1 MFHASVIL
9 RQVRRAFKQAALFV
23 LCVALS
29 LTALTAFSGFS
40 TSVSRELLSDARRLH
55 AADIIISSYDPISRP
70 LNQAID
76 GLVKTRNAQRTDLHR
91 FLSVVRS
98 AQSDASILAALKVV
112 EPGYPFYGE
121 VTLASGRAFHAVLT
135 PGRCIVEQS
144 LLERMGLA
152 VGDRLKVGYTTLQ
165 IADVVTAEPDRPLTQ
180 FAFGPRVFVSAADL
194 QALGLLKMGSRIRR
208 IVLLK
213 VDPGERL
220 SELVNLLRQASL
232 PDQER
237 VESFQTARSGIKR
250 FVDNFLFFLKLVGL
264 FILMIAGLGIQGTLT
279 ALLNEKRRSI
289 AIMKTVGATHR
300 YIVLHFILIVLLLGS
315 IGTTIG
321 IVSGAVVQRAL
332 AWMLSPFLPEG
343 LGRTLS
349 WAGIVEALVVGFTVV
364 LLFSFLPLQRLKQMR
379 PMMIFR
385 DQPGDASPKWPLY
398 TNIGMLILCF
408 FGLVL
413 WHMQELRFGL
423 YFVGSI
429 LGLIA
434 AATVLTQVALWRI
447 RKLPVRHLIV
457 RQAIRG
463 LFRRGNA
470 ARATVITL
478 TASLTVIFS
487 IYLIEK
493 NLDATFVQ
501 SYPQDAPNAYF
512 VDIQPGQ
519 IDAFTDALGQ
529 PVQFYPIVRARIS
542 AINGKSIDR
551 NRERRKRHDNFS
563 RVFNLTYRN
572 HLLDD
577 ETLLEGR
584 RLFRD
589 DWQDVQVSILDT
601 VVEMRPLKVGDTI
614 DFKIQGVPLK
624 ARVSSIRTRTRSSFA
639 PFFYFVFEETVLRSA
654 PQTLFA
660 ALRIAP
666 EKIGKVQTRIANRL
680 PNVSTID
687 LSRTIRVYAGLMGR
701 LSRIVRIFSLFSIAA
716 GILILISAVFATRA
730 ERIAECVY
738 YKILGADK
746 RFVRNV
752 FALENL
758 MLGGLSSL
766 LALIMAQAGSY
777 WVCRIKFDIDY
788 QPLLASSAAMVA
800 ATLLLILVVGMSA
813 SWSIM
818 EHKPVRYLREHAD
831 A

>member
-1 MFHASVIL
+1 MFRAPVIL

-40 TSVSRELLSDARRLH
+40 KSVSRELLSDARRLH
-55 AADIIISSYDPISRP
+55 AGDIIISSYDPISRP
-70 LNQAID
+70 LNQAIEA
-76 GLVKTRNAQRTDLHR
+76 LVKTRRVQRTDLHR
-91 FLSVVRS
+91 FLSVVRA
-98 AQSDASILAALKVV
+98 AQGERSVLAALKVV
-112 EPGYPFYGE
+112 EARYPFYGK
-121 VTLASGRAFHAVLT
+121 VLLASGRAFHAVLT
-135 PGRCIVEQS
+135 PGHCIVEQS

-152 VGDRLKVGYTTLQ
+152 VGDRLKVGYTTLR
-165 IADVVTAEPDRPLTQ
+165 IADVVTTEPDRPMTQ

-194 QALGLLKMGSRIRR
+194 HALGLLEKGSRIRR
-208 IVLLK
+208 VVLLK

-220 SELVNLLRQASL
+220 SALVDQLRQAAL

-250 FVDNFLFFLKLVGL
+250 FMDNFLFFLKLVGL

-279 ALLNEKRRSI
+279 ALFNEKRRTI
-289 AIMKTVGATHR
+289 AIMKTVGATHG
-300 YIVLHFILIVLLLGS
+300 YIMRHFMLMVLLLGA
-315 IGTTIG
+315 IGTLTG
-321 IVSGAVVQRAL
+321 IVSGAVVQRVL

-343 LGRTLS
+343 LGRTIA
-349 WAGIVEALVVGFTVV
+349 WIGILEALVVGFSVV
-364 LLFSFLPLQRLKQMR
+364 LLFSFVPLQRLKQMR

-385 DQPGDASPKWPLY
+385 DQPDQASPRWPLY
-398 TNIGMLILCF
+398 TSIGLLTLFF

-429 LGLIA
+429 LGLIVA
-434 AATVLTQVALWRI
+434 AAVLAQAALWRI
-447 RKLPVRHLIV
+447 RKLPVRHLIP

-463 LFRRGNA
+463 LFRKGNA

-478 TASLTVIFS
+478 TTSLTVIFS

-512 VDIQPGQ
+512 VDIQPDQ
-519 IDAFTDALGQ
+519 VDAFSDAAGQ
-529 PVQFYPIVRARIS
+529 PVQFYPIVRARIT
-542 AINGKSIDR
+542 AINGEPIDR

-563 RVFNLTYRN
+563 RVFNLTYRS
-572 HLLDD
+572 HLLAD
-577 ETLLEGR
+577 EAMLEGR

-601 VVEMRPLKVGDTI
+601 VVEMRPLKIGDTI
-614 DFKIQGVPLK
+614 DFNIQGVPLK
-624 ARVSSIRTRTRSSFA
+624 ARVSSIRRRTSSSFA
-639 PFFYFVFEETVLRSA
+639 PFFYFVFDEAVLRSA

-666 EKIGKVQTRIANRL
+666 QEIGKMQTRMANRF
-680 PNVSTID
+680 PNISTID
-687 LSRTIRVYAGLMGR
+687 LSRTIRVFAGLMSR

-758 MLGGLSSL
+758 LLGGLSSL
-766 LALIMAQAGSY
+766 LALLMAQAGSY
-777 WVCRIKFDIDY
+777 WVCRTRLDIDY
-788 QPLLASSAAMVA
+788 QPFLASSAAMIA
-800 ATLLLILVVGMSA
+800 ATLLLVLVVGMAA

-818 EHKPVRYLREHAD
+818 EHKPVRYLREQAD